1 MMWTKIHLTP
11 LDKILVIKTLATSEI
26 THLVITLPDPP
37 EQFFRE
43 LDALFYQFPWDDKK
57 QS

>member
-1 MMWTKIHLTP
+1 MWTKIHLTP

-26 THLVITLPDPP
+26 THLVITLSDPP
-37 EQFFRE
+37 EQFFHE